1 MASEL
6 RVNTLKDASGNNSVA
21 TSFVSSGSAKLW
33 LNLDGTATFDSS
45 DTEINDSF
53 NVDSTVDNGTG
64 DYSITFTSTM
74 ADGNYA
80 FGGTTRSNNAGAGTR
95 GVNGI
100 MSNNSTAETGSGF
113 RISCAYGST
122 ASSDGAFHDSAVVM
136 VAVHGDLA

>member
-21 TSFVSSGSAKLW
+21 TSFVAGGSAKLW

-53 NVDSTVDNGTG
+53 NVGSTIDNGTG

-74 ADGNYA
+74 ESGNYA
-80 FGGTTRSNNAGAGTR
+80 IAGTTRSNNASTGTR
-95 GVNGI
+95 GPNGI
-100 MSNNSTAETGSGF
+100 MTDNGTAETGSGF
-113 RISCAYGST
+113 TIYSARGST
-122 ASSDGAFHDSAVVM
+122 ASSDGALQDSLIYL
-136 VAVHGDLA
+136 AVHGDLA